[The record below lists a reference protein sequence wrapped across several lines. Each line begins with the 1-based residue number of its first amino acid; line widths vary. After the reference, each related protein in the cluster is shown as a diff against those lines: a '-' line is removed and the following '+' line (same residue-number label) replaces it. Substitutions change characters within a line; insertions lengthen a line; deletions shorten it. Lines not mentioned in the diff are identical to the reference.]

1 MHTCCV
7 VFACFLANVCV
18 FLAYVL
24 YNMFFFDF
32 EYVCSHPFFGDKLNQ
47 YRGSGPAFEHRTLS
61 TATLWPRV
69 EGLGGNPKGASNVYE
84 SYGSRYFMPN
94 LRKLPCLPCGQIA
107 PSTLSFLRAYDSFDY
122 EQISIRQLN
131 CS

>member
-1 MHTCCV
+1 MFFCKRLRI
-7 VFACFLANVCV
+7 FGICFVQHV
-18 FLAYVL
+18 
-24 YNMFFFDF
+24 FFDF

-84 SYGSRYFMPN
+84 SYVSPHCIPN
-94 LRKLPCLPCGQIA
+94 LH
-107 PSTLSFLRAYDSFDY
+107 S
-122 EQISIRQLN
+122 
-131 CS
+131 